1 MAVELITIAEE
12 DADQRLDRWFK
23 RRYPGVTQGRL
34 QKMLRT
40 GQVRVDGKRIKEAGF
55 RLQTGHEVRVPPMS
69 EGDQNRPRKSDNPA
83 NKVAVDPAELE
94 ALRARVLYKDDHV
107 LVIDKPAGLAVQ
119 GGSGTTHHLD
129 GMLDGLQ
136 FDAAERPRLVHR
148 LDKDTSGVLVLART
162 RKAATALARSFQTKE
177 VRKQYWAVVVGT
189 PEPEQGKVDLP
200 LSKRPAQGGEKVWID
215 EFSGKRA
222 VTHYRVIEKAARKAA
237 WVELEPVTGRTHQL
251 RVHMV
256 AMHTPIL
263 GDGKY
268 GGSEAFLTGAVNAKR
283 LHLHA
288 RAIRFQSPA
297 GGMVTVSASL
307 PDHMAETWN
316 FLGFI
321 EADAEPPFTEPLP

>member
-12 DADQRLDRWFK
+12 DSDQRLDRWFK

-55 RLQTGHEVRVPPMS
+55 RLQAGHEVRVPPLTDS
-69 EGDQNRPRKSDNPA
+69 DQNRPRKSDSPA
-83 NKVAVDPAELE
+83 HKVAVDPAELE

-107 LVIDKPAGLAVQ
+107 LVINKPAGLAVQ
-119 GGSGTTHHLD
+119 GGSGTIHHLD
-129 GMLDGLQ
+129 AMLDGLQ
-136 FDAAERPRLVHR
+136 FDAIERPRLVHR

-162 RKAATALARSFQTKE
+162 RKAATALARSFQTKD
-177 VRKQYWAVVVGT
+177 VRKLYWAISVGV
-189 PEPEQGKVDLP
+189 PVPEQGKVDLP
-200 LSKRPAQGGEKVWID
+200 LSKRSGQGGEKVWVD
-215 EFSGKRA
+215 EFDGKYA
-222 VTHYRVIEKAARKAA
+222 VTHFRVVERTASRAA

-251 RVHMV
+251 RVHMM
-256 AMHTPIL
+256 AMGTPIL

-268 GGSEAFLTGAVNAKR
+268 GGKEAFLTGAVNAKQ

-288 RAIRFQSPA
+288 RAIQFKSPA
-297 GGMVTVSASL
+297 GGVLTVVAPL
-307 PDHMAETWN
+307 PDHMVKTWD

-321 EADAEPPFTEPLP
+321 EADAEAPFSNPLT